1 MAWDKG
7 KYLAD
12 PEEFSD
18 LAGVGVDDKAAL
30 RALRRASDRF
40 RGAVNWLVTT
50 SAYTTTLSGN
60 GSTILRLPAMQIDPT
75 LVDVDIDGIPFAGFT
90 VAPRTGQLIRAD
102 GWPVGVENIHVAFT
116 AGWEEP
122 PQDVQDVVLDAAGI
136 GLDAA
141 SAAVQS
147 VTTGSETVQF
157 NTAFLQSG
165 GTTSLWA
172 EVVDK
177 YRINAA
183 GDRV

>member
-1 MAWDKG
+1 
-7 KYLAD
+7 
-12 PEEFSD
+12 
-18 LAGVGVDDKAAL
+18 
-30 RALRRASDRF
+30 
-40 RGAVNWLVTT
+40 
-50 SAYTTTLSGN
+50 
-60 GSTILRLPAMQIDPT
+60 
-75 LVDVDIDGIPFAGFT
+75 
-90 VAPRTGQLIRAD
+90 
-102 GWPVGVENIHVAFT
+102 
-116 AGWEEP
+116 
-122 PQDVQDVVLDAAGI
+122 VQDVVLDAAGI